1 MKSLYNIVI
10 WFYCLAVRIVAM
22 FNRKVRLMW
31 QGEQVAFDKI
41 EGSVSDGDRVV
52 WVHAASLGEF
62 EQGRP
67 LIERLKREN
76 PEYKIVLTF
85 FSPSGYEV
93 RKNYAGADVICY
105 LPLDTARNARR
116 FVDLVKPEKVVF
128 VKYEFWLNYLRELR
142 RRGVETYIISAIF
155 RPGQVFFKWYGGLFR
170 EGLKAFKVL
179 FVQNEES
186 KELLKGIGVE
196 NVVVAGDTRFDRV
209 VDVVAMAKRLDVVE
223 EFVGMRNE
231 ECGMRNG
238 VLVVGSS
245 WGPDEEL
252 LAEYINERAGRVKM
266 IIAPHEVGEERIK
279 ELTVRLRCKYAL
291 YNEELG
297 VRNEELKK
305 VDVLVI
311 NTIGVLSSVYQ
322 YGQVA
327 YIGGG
332 FGVGIHNTL
341 EAAAWGMPVVFGPN
355 YHKFQEAKEL
365 IECGAARSI
374 ATKEECFAAL
384 DEFFEHNEGPAKA
397 ATEYVASHVG
407 ATGMIYDSQFTI
419 FSPKGSKTF
428 GS

>member
-1 MKSLYNIVI
+1 MQSLYNIVI
-10 WFYCLAVRIVAM
+10 WFYALAVRIVAF
-22 FNRKVRLMW
+22 FNPKVRLMW
-31 QGEQVAFDKI
+31 QGEKMAFAHI
-41 EGSVSDGDRVV
+41 ESKLIKSDRIV

-67 LIERLKREN
+67 LIEKLKREN
-76 PEYKIVLTF
+76 PEYTIVLTF

-155 RPGQVFFKWYGGLFR
+155 RPGQVFFKWYGGVFR
-170 EGLKAFKVL
+170 DGLKAFKVL

-209 VDVVAMAKRLDVVE
+209 VDVVSAAKKLEVVE
-223 EFVGMRNE
+223 RFVGMRNE

-279 ELTVRLRCKYAL
+279 ELTARLRCKYAL

-374 ATKEECFAAL
+374 AIKEECFAAL

-397 ATEYVASHVG
+397 ATEYVASQVG
-407 ATGMIYDSQFTI
+407 ATGMIYDAVFLC
-419 FSPKGSKTF
+419 GE
-428 GS
+428 